1 MDIYTN
7 LEEYNPPK
15 EKIEEIQQQFFTE
28 LDNKFLYFLLGIFAS
43 GILLSFLNESWFLAL
58 AGSGIAFSVY
68 IGAHLLVENRQLVRY
83 LLVLVLFVF
92 QVQVLVQFQGA
103 EYMHFFYFIIT
114 TALIFYQNWRYV
126 ALYYGLS
133 QLLFIISP
141 FFLTQNEDIYDQLLN
156 TNYSILAVI
165 INGELAI
172 ELLLNLMHF
181 IVCLYLTRQISQNS
195 LEKSK
200 RDLYLRD
207 QVRIEAN
214 IQLVKEITEGNYN
227 SQYQLAEH
235 DSIGR
240 MLLNLR
246 ENLKHLKER
255 DEMQKWV
262 ATGLASVNDLLI
274 ATGDFEKLSHKVL
287 KELIMYLQAY
297 QGAMY
302 IIQQDDNGKKTLH
315 LVSAYAYNKRQ
326 KIDKVYEIGEGL
338 IGEVA
343 EKKKTIFLDTI
354 PEGYMAISSGL
365 GEAIPR
371 SIVIVPLKLK
381 EDVMGVLE
389 IASFN
394 LLKKYEIDF
403 LEQVSENIAATILST
418 QATSKTA
425 KLLEEAR
432 YANEQLKAQEE
443 EMRQNLEELVATQEE
458 MTRKQAEI
466 EKIEERNKAL
476 ERDLK
481 LKEARISEWQNRF
494 IQMTKRIESL
504 QNAIAMQEDKV
515 EAHQA
520 LAQSLMNGSP
530 HAILIFS
537 EEGFIKSF
545 NLPAMKLFGLK
556 GEQTQQLAIHELL
569 GEGYKEAL
577 LIPKRKTI
585 RKVNGEMTEI
595 RYNLTVYTN
604 EEGYRTYIAHIQET
618 IKKSE
623 TEEAVRTLV
632 RAKETA
638 SSMTADKKE
647 VPSFSSDSD
656 GCFYCFNLSQEG
668 KIEIISDNIEL
679 ITGYPKNRFL
689 EEDGIRIADLIPE
702 GYRHIQTKL
711 LEDDRL
717 NQLSH
722 VRYPLQREDG
732 LTIWI
737 EDVSL
742 VEQTEDNGRIRLGFL
757 WQVNVE

>member
-1 MDIYTN
+1 
-7 LEEYNPPK
+7 L
-15 EKIEEIQQQFFTE
+15 
-28 LDNKFLYFLLGIFAS
+28 
-43 GILLSFLNESWFLAL
+43 
-58 AGSGIAFSVY
+58 
-68 IGAHLLVENRQLVRY
+68 RQ
-83 LLVLVLFVF
+83 
-92 QVQVLVQFQGA
+92 
-103 EYMHFFYFIIT
+103 
-114 TALIFYQNWRYV
+114 
-126 ALYYGLS
+126 
-133 QLLFIISP
+133 
-141 FFLTQNEDIYDQLLN
+141 
-156 TNYSILAVI
+156 
-165 INGELAI
+165 
-172 ELLLNLMHF
+172 
-181 IVCLYLTRQISQNS
+181 
-195 LEKSK
+195 
-200 RDLYLRD
+200 
-207 QVRIEAN
+207 
-214 IQLVKEITEGNYN
+214 
-227 SQYQLAEH
+227 
-235 DSIGR
+235 
-240 MLLNLR
+240 
-246 ENLKHLKER
+246 LKER

-302 IIQQDDNGKKTLH
+302 IVQQDDNGKKTLH
-315 LVSAYAYNKRQ
+315 MVSAYAYNKRQ
-326 KIDKVYEIGEGL
+326 KIDKVYEMGEGL

-343 EKKKTIFLDTI
+343 EKKKTIFLDSI
-354 PEGYMAISSGL
+354 PEGYMSIASGL

-394 LLKKYEIDF
+394 TLKKYEIDF

-458 MTRKQAEI
+458 MMRKQAEI

-494 IQMTKRIESL
+494 IQMTKKIESL
-504 QNAIAMQEDKV
+504 QNVIAMQEDKA
-515 EAHQA
+515 EANQA
-520 LAQSLMNGSP
+520 FAQSLINGSP

-545 NLPAMKLFGLK
+545 NLPAIKLFGLK
-556 GEQTQQLAIHELL
+556 SEQFQQMPIKDLL
-569 GEGYKEAL
+569 GEDYKEAL
-577 LIPKRKTI
+577 LIPKRKTA
-585 RKVNGEMTEI
+585 RKANGEIIEI

-604 EEGYRTYIAHIQET
+604 EEGYRTYIAHIQEST
-618 IKKSE
+618 KKSDEEE
-623 TEEAVRTLV
+623 TTSASVRL
-632 RAKETA
+632 KETSEHTA
-638 SSMTADKKE
+638 SSKLLKE
-647 VPSFSSDSD
+647 TLQLSPDTE

-668 KIEIISDNIEL
+668 KLEIIGDNIEL

-689 EEDGIRIADLIPE
+689 EEDGIHLADLVPE
-702 GYRHIQTKL
+702 GYRHIPSKL

-717 NQLSH
+717 NQISH

-737 EDVSL
+737 EDISL
-742 VEQTEDNGRIRLGFL
+742 VENTEDNGKIRLGFL
-757 WQVNVE
+757 WQANVE